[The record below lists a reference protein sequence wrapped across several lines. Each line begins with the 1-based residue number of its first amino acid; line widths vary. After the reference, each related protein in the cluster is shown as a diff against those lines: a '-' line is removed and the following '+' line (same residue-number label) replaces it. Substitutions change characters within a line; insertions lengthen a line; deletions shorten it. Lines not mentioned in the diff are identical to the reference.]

1 VVFLRS
7 AIPEQHP
14 SAAVLGD
21 ERMGVG
27 VAIAP
32 RAVLTA
38 HYLVMGAASVHVG
51 AFDGRERAVREAA
64 VDHETGFALL
74 HLDGPELRPSPL
86 APTGR
91 LTPGAPV
98 FLLTCQDENERKGAS
113 GHVMVVGPFEA
124 FWEYMLDQAI
134 ITTVVNPG
142 LAGAPLFDAQ
152 GRLVGVVS
160 LGLSAVGRYSLA
172 IPIDLFLE
180 RRGEMEAGARSPDRP
195 SRAWV
200 GFYPQAFD
208 GGVAV
213 TGVVSGGPAEKAGL
227 TRGDLLLSVD
237 GQPVGSLRDLYTALW
252 RKEPGD
258 TLGFQVLRESA
269 ILVAEVTAGDRDDF
283 YK

>member
-1 VVFLRS
+1 VVFLSS
-7 AIPEQHP
+7 AIPERHP

-27 VAIAP
+27 VAVAP

-38 HYLVMGAASVHVG
+38 HYLVMGASSVRVG
-51 AFDGRERAVREAA
+51 ALDGRERTVRSAA

-74 HLDGPELRPSPL
+74 HLDGPDLHPSPL
-86 APTGR
+86 AATGR
-91 LTPGAPV
+91 LAAGAPV

-113 GHVMVVGPFEA
+113 GHVVVVGPFEA
-124 FWEYMLDQAI
+124 FWEYMLDRAI
-134 ITTVVNPG
+134 ITNVVNPG
-142 LAGAPLFDAQ
+142 LAGAPLFDAL
-152 GRLVGVVS
+152 GHLVGVVS

-180 RRGEMEAGARSPDRP
+180 RRLEMESGARSPERP
-195 SRAWV
+195 VRAWV

-237 GQPVGSLRDLYTALW
+237 GATVGSLRDLYEALW
-252 RKEPGD
+252 RKGPGD
-258 TLGFQVLRESA
+258 TLGFQVLRDSV
-269 ILVAEVTAGDRDDF
+269 ILVVEVTAGDRDDF
-283 YK
+283 YR

>member
-1 VVFLRS
+1 VFLRS

-27 VAIAP
+27 VAVSP

-38 HYLVMGAASVHVG
+38 HYLVMGASSVHVG

-74 HLDGPELRPSPL
+74 HLDGPELLPSPL
-86 APTGR
+86 AATGR
-91 LTPGAPV
+91 LRAGAPV

-124 FWEYMLDQAI
+124 FWEYMIDQAI

-142 LAGAPLFDAQ
+142 LAGAPLFDAL
-152 GRLVGVVS
+152 GHLVGVVS

-180 RRGEMEAGARSPDRP
+180 RREEMESGSRDPRRP
-195 SRAWV
+195 ARAWV

-213 TGVVSGGPAEKAGL
+213 TGVVSGAPADKAGL
-227 TRGDLLLSVD
+227 VRGDLLLSVD
-237 GQPVGSLRDLYTALW
+237 GESIASLRDLYTALW
-252 RKEPGD
+252 RKGPGD
-258 TLGFQVLRESA
+258 TVGFQVLRDSA
-269 ILVAEVTAGDRDDF
+269 ILVVEVTAGDRDDF

>member
-1 VVFLRS
+1 
-7 AIPEQHP
+7 
-14 SAAVLGD
+14 VLGD

-27 VAIAP
+27 VAVAP

-38 HYLVMGAASVHVG
+38 HYLVMGATSVHVG
-51 AFDGRERAVREAA
+51 AFDGRERAVREAS

-91 LTPGAPV
+91 LPAGAPV

-142 LAGAPLFDAQ
+142 LAGAPLFDALGQ
-152 GRLVGVVS
+152 LVGVVS

-180 RRGEMEAGARSPDRP
+180 RRQEMEAGERSPDRP
-195 SRAWV
+195 CRAWV

-213 TGVVSGGPAEKAGL
+213 TGVVSGGPAKKAGL

-237 GQPVGSLRDLYTALW
+237 GEAVGSLRDLYTALW
-252 RKEPGD
+252 RKRPGD
-258 TLGFQVLRESA
+258 TLGFQVLRDSA
-269 ILVAEVTAGDRDDF
+269 ILVVEVTAGDRADF

>member
-1 VVFLRS
+1 
-7 AIPEQHP
+7 
-14 SAAVLGD
+14 
-21 ERMGVG
+21 MGVG
-27 VAIAP
+27 VAVSP

-38 HYLVMGAASVHVG
+38 HYLVMGASSVHVG
-51 AFDGRERAVREAA
+51 GFDGRERAVREAA

-74 HLDGPELRPSPL
+74 HLDGPDLRPPVL

-91 LTPGAPV
+91 LRAGAPV
-98 FLLTCQDENERKGAS
+98 FLLTCQDEKERKGAS

-142 LAGAPLFDAQ
+142 LAGAPLFDAL

-180 RRGEMEAGARSPDRP
+180 RRDEMEAGARAPERP
-195 SRAWV
+195 ARAWV

-208 GGVAV
+208 GGLAV
-213 TGVVSGGPAEKAGL
+213 TGVVPGGPADKAGL

-237 GQPVGSLRDLYTALW
+237 GEAVGSLRDLYTALW
-252 RKEPGD
+252 RKGPGE
-258 TLGFQVLRESA
+258 TLGFQVLRDSA
-269 ILVAEVTAGDRDDF
+269 ILVVDVTAGDRADF

>member
-1 VVFLRS
+1 M
-7 AIPEQHP
+7 
-14 SAAVLGD
+14 LGD

-27 VAIAP
+27 VAVAP

-38 HYLVMGAASVHVG
+38 HYLVMGASSVHVG
-51 AFDGRERAVREAA
+51 AFDGRERTVREAA

-91 LTPGAPV
+91 LAAGAPV

-134 ITTVVNPG
+134 MTTVVNPG
-142 LAGAPLFDAQ
+142 LAGAPLFDAL

-172 IPIDLFLE
+172 IPIDLYLE
-180 RRGEMEAGARSPDRP
+180 RREEMESGRTLPGPARAGLGRASTRRPSTAGSRSRASWPGDPRTRPASPAATCSSRWTDRP
-195 SRAWV
+195 S
-200 GFYPQAFD
+200 
-208 GGVAV
+208 
-213 TGVVSGGPAEKAGL
+213 GP
-227 TRGDLLLSVD
+227 
-237 GQPVGSLRDLYTALW
+237 
-252 RKEPGD
+252 
-258 TLGFQVLRESA
+258 SA
-269 ILVAEVTAGDRDDF
+269 ISTRRSGARARATPSASRCCASPRSSWS
-283 YK
+283 K